1 MFREAPDLKPQ
12 TVRVLDGH
20 RERIRRMR
28 RAAAIGAGQPILT
41 AALLFLVAAFSTDG
55 VRPSTWIAA
64 VCLGATSALVIVMH
78 RGYARRVTL
87 ETLEAILDCEGMEK
101 LGDDVR
107 SDAIRAGLDLP
118 PGR

>member
-1 MFREAPDLKPQ
+1 
-12 TVRVLDGH
+12 
-20 RERIRRMR
+20 
-28 RAAAIGAGQPILT
+28 
-41 AALLFLVAAFSTDG
+41 
-55 VRPSTWIAA
+55 